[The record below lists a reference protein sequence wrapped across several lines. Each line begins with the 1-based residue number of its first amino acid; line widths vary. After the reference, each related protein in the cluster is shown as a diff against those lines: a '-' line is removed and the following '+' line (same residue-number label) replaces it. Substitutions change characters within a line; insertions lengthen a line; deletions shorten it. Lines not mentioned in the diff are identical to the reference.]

1 MKDQN
6 AIQEKETKSEKW
18 DRGRCLFLES
28 LYKAD
33 HQLRGCSHNQK
44 CYNEL
49 MEIRE
54 EVINIVKAMDNPHLC
69 KQSKAGDK
77 NNLPPVKSFNGISVV
92 LLRGAL
98 GPSYMKD
105 WTPEQVSEYQQYLK
119 TSLNHT

>member
-6 AIQEKETKSEKW
+6 SIEEKETKSEKW
-18 DRGRCLFLES
+18 ERGKALFLES

-33 HQLRGCSHNQK
+33 NHLRGCSHNQK
-44 CYNEL
+44 CFHEL

-54 EVINIVKAMDNPHLC
+54 EVINIVKQMDNPHLG
-69 KQSKAGDK
+69 KPEKAGDK

-98 GPSYMKD
+98 GKSYMKD
-105 WTPEQVSEYQQYLK
+105 WTEEQVAEYENWVS
-119 TSLNHT
+119 TNA

>member
-6 AIQEKETKSEKW
+6 SIEEKETKSEKW
-18 DRGRCLFLES
+18 DRGKALFLES

-33 HQLRGCSHNQK
+33 HHLRGCSHNQK

-54 EVINIVKAMDNPHLC
+54 EVINIVKQMDNPHLG
-69 KQSKAGDK
+69 KPEKAGDK
-77 NNLPPVKSFNGISVV
+77 NNLPPVKSINGISVV

-98 GPSYMKD
+98 GKHYMKD
-105 WTPEQVSEYQQYLK
+105 WSEEHLK
-119 TSLNHT
+119 EWEEWKTTQEV

>member
-6 AIQEKETKSEKW
+6 SVSQEESKFEKW
-18 DRGRCLFLES
+18 DRGKTLFLES

-33 HQLRGCSHNQK
+33 HHLRGCSHNQK

-54 EVINIVKAMDNPHLC
+54 EVIDLVKNMNNPHLG
-69 KQSKAGDK
+69 KPLKAGDK
-77 NNLPPVKSFNGISVV
+77 NNLPPVKTINGISVV

-105 WTPEQVSEYQQYLK
+105 WSEEQVKEYQDWVSIN
-119 TSLNHT
+119 T

>member
-6 AIQEKETKSEKW
+6 SIEEKETKSEKW
-18 DRGRCLFLES
+18 DRGKALFLES

-44 CYNEL
+44 CFHEL

-54 EVINIVKAMDNPHLC
+54 EVIELVKEMDNPHAPKL
-69 KQSKAGDK
+69 KPGDK
-77 NNLPPVKSFNGISVV
+77 NTLPPVKSINGISVV

-98 GPSYMKD
+98 GPTYMKD
-105 WTPEQVSEYQQYLK
+105 WSEEHIKEWEDYK
-119 TSLNHT
+119 SKSSI

>member
-6 AIQEKETKSEKW
+6 SVTETETKYEKW
-18 DRGRCLFLES
+18 DRGKTLFLES

-33 HQLRGCSHNQK
+33 HQLRGCAHNQK
-44 CYNEL
+44 CYHEL

-54 EVINIVKAMDNPHLC
+54 EIIELVKEMNNPHAPKL
-69 KQSKAGDK
+69 KPGDK

-105 WTPEQVSEYQQYLK
+105 WSDEQVKEYEDWVGSN
-119 TSLNHT
+119 T

>member
-18 DRGRCLFLES
+18 DRGKALFLES

-33 HQLRGCSHNQK
+33 HHLRGCSHNQK

-54 EVINIVKAMDNPHLC
+54 EVIDLVKNMNNPHLG
-69 KQSKAGDK
+69 KPLKAGDK
-77 NNLPPVKSFNGISVV
+77 NNLPPVKSINGISVV

-98 GPSYMKD
+98 GKHYMKD
-105 WTPEQVSEYQQYLK
+105 WSEEHLNEWKEYVS
-119 TSLNHT
+119 TNA

>member
-6 AIQEKETKSEKW
+6 AVLEKETKSEKW
-18 DRGRCLFLES
+18 DRGKSLFLES

-33 HQLRGCSHNQK
+33 HQLRGCAHNQK

-54 EVINIVKAMDNPHLC
+54 EVIDLVKNMNNPHLG
-69 KQSKAGDK
+69 KPLKAGDK
-77 NNLPPVKSFNGISVV
+77 NNLPPVKTINGISVV

-105 WTPEQVSEYQQYLK
+105 WSEEHLK
-119 TSLNHT
+119 EWEDYKNEV

>member
-6 AIQEKETKSEKW
+6 AIQEKETKWEKW
-18 DRGRCLFLES
+18 DRGKSLFLES

-44 CYNEL
+44 CYNEM
-49 MEIRE
+49 MEIRD
-54 EVINIVKAMDNPHLC
+54 EVIELVKTMDNPHLG
-69 KQSKAGDK
+69 KPAKAGDK

-105 WTPEQVSEYQQYLK
+105 WTEEQVREYEDWVGSN
-119 TSLNHT
+119 T

>member
-1 MKDQN
+1 MKYQN
-6 AIQEKETKSEKW
+6 AIQEKETKFEKW
-18 DRGRCLFLES
+18 DRGKALFLES

-54 EVINIVKAMDNPHLC
+54 EVIELVKGMDNPHAPKL
-69 KQSKAGDK
+69 KPGDK
-77 NNLPPVKSFNGISVV
+77 NKLPSVKAINGISGV

-98 GPSYMKD
+98 GKHYMKD
-105 WTPEQVSEYQQYLK
+105 WTEEQLKEWEDYQLSIN
-119 TSLNHT
+119 T

>member
-6 AIQEKETKSEKW
+6 SVTETETKYEKW
-18 DRGRCLFLES
+18 DRGKTLFLES

-33 HQLRGCSHNQK
+33 HQLRGCAHNQK
-44 CYNEL
+44 CYHEL

-54 EVINIVKAMDNPHLC
+54 GIIELVKEMDNPHAPKL
-69 KQSKAGDK
+69 KPGDK

-98 GPSYMKD
+98 GKHYMKD
-105 WTPEQVSEYQQYLK
+105 WSEEQVKEYEDWVSSN
-119 TSLNHT
+119 T